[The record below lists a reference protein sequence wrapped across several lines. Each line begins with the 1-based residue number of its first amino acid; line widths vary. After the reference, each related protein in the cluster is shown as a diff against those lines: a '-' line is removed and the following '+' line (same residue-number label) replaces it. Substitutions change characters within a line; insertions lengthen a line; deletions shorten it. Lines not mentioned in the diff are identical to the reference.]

1 MRRNLLYATGAVIAV
16 GAASLG
22 LPWLS
27 RRKSALQRHAIVQA
41 VFAKALPPLTHQH
54 LQLIRQLRVTWLPIE
69 SGAPGIDPAQ
79 PLLGD
84 SLGLEAT
91 QQILQTRDADLAT
104 KLLAE
109 VCLWVPEFTA
119 SATLAP
125 GSYALPAGFDGK
137 TQNEKFEFRA
147 EHLTLLQAAL
157 WREVDDSNVADVLAD
172 EDSSQP
178 LWPMPYIDG
187 KRPYGDR
194 SYYQIDMA
202 ELLGQPYAKD
212 AQGRYILPPEKD
224 EALKQL
230 HLQTQAALQVLFMY
244 CTPAKLIESQ

>member
-1 MRRNLLYATGAVIAV
+1 MMRRNLFYATGAVVAV

-22 LPWLS
+22 WPWLS
-27 RRKSALQRHAIVQA
+27 RRKSTLQRHAIVQA
-41 VFAKALPPLTHQH
+41 VFAKALPPLTSQH
-54 LQLIRQLRVTWLPIE
+54 LQLIRQLRVIWVPIE
-69 SGAPGIDPAQ
+69 SGAPGIDPTQ

-84 SLGLEAT
+84 LLGLEAA
-91 QQILQTRDADLAT
+91 QQILQTKDADLAT

-137 TQNEKFEFRA
+137 TQNDKFEFRA

-157 WREVDDSNVADVLAD
+157 WREVDGSNVADVLAD
-172 EDSSQP
+172 EDSRQP

-230 HLQTQAALQVLFMY
+230 HLQTQAALQVLFMHGM
-244 CTPAKLIESQ
+244 PAKAVGS

>member
-27 RRKSALQRHAIVQA
+27 RRKSTLQRHTMVQA

-54 LQLIRQLRVTWLPIE
+54 LQLIRQLRVIWLPIE
-69 SGAPGIDPAQ
+69 SGAPGIDPMQ

-84 SLGLEAT
+84 LLGLEAA

-125 GSYALPAGFDGK
+125 GSYALPTGFDGK
-137 TQNEKFEFRA
+137 AQNEKFEFRA

-157 WREVDDSNVADVLAD
+157 WRKVDDSNVADVLAD

-230 HLQTQAALQVLFMY
+230 HLQTQAALQVLFMHG
-244 CTPAKLIESQ
+244 TPAKVIENQ